1 MAGAAGDP
9 IPAALWAP
17 KYWPAWLAVG
27 LLRALARLS
36 YPTLLRVGGALGA
49 IAFRLPL
56 PQRRVARRNLALC
69 LPELA
74 GAERERVLREH
85 FRSVGITIC
94 ETALA
99 WWASGERLLSLA
111 RIEGLEHVDRA
122 QAEGRGV
129 ILLVAHFTM
138 LEVQAGFMAYSR
150 PLWVVYK
157 PSKNALVEEFMQRRR
172 GRATAG
178 LISSHGIRDMV
189 RVLKRGG
196 IVWYSPDQAYRGKG
210 AEMVPFF
217 GMPAATNVW
226 TSRLARMTGAVVL
239 PYLPERLPGAAGY
252 RVRIGPPLEG
262 VPSDDAVADTL
273 RFNQRV
279 EAHVRRVPD
288 QYLCLHK
295 RFKGLSSGYP
305 DVYGSRPLDRAAAIA
320 AANESATGA
329 EAASAPQAGRAPGR
343 AAESDPH
350 ST

>member
-1 MAGAAGDP
+1 MADEVRDP

-36 YPTLLRVGGALGA
+36 YPGLLKVGGALGA
-49 IAFRLPL
+49 LAFRLPL

-74 GAERERVLREH
+74 EAERERILSEH

-99 WWASGERLLSLA
+99 WWASGERLLALA
-111 RIEGLEHVDRA
+111 QIEGLEHVDRA

-172 GRATAG
+172 G
-178 LISSHGIRDMV
+178 LIRSTDLGREIINRMIADGSIIAKPGDED
-189 RVLKRGG
+189 
-196 IVWYSPDQAYRGKG
+196 PDAIELMRKL
-210 AEMVPFF
+210 AE
-217 GMPAATNVW
+217 NVD
-226 TSRLARMTGAVVL
+226 LE
-239 PYLPERLPGAAGY
+239 ERW
-252 RVRIGPPLEG
+252 LEL
-262 VPSDDAVADTL
+262 SDDA
-273 RFNQRV
+273 
-279 EAHVRRVPD
+279 
-288 QYLCLHK
+288 
-295 RFKGLSSGYP
+295 
-305 DVYGSRPLDRAAAIA
+305 
-320 AANESATGA
+320 
-329 EAASAPQAGRAPGR
+329 
-343 AAESDPH
+343 
-350 ST
+350 